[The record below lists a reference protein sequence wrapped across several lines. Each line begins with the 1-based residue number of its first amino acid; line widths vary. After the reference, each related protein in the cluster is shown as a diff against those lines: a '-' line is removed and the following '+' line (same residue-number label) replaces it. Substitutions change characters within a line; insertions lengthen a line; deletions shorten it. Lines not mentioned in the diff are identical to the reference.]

1 MTSTYC
7 LFAGKYGSTPP
18 TVSVKQK
25 MDRCIEA
32 HIRGRSRQLSV
43 LMSNTDIQKRACQR
57 QAESVTKIS
66 GIKKIK
72 NKSVLMCCY
81 PERARDKFALDSM
94 CDTRLVVTMVE
105 AQGREKRY
113 AVLRARPFSARR
125 ERKMTNLKQ
134 S

>member
-57 QAESVTKIS
+57 QAESVTKNS
-66 GIKKIK
+66 GIKINKK
-72 NKSVLMCCY
+72 NLFSC
-81 PERARDKFALDSM
+81 
-94 CDTRLVVTMVE
+94 VVILSE
-105 AQGREKRY
+105 QG
-113 AVLRARPFSARR
+113 
-125 ERKMTNLKQ
+125 TNLHLIPCVCVTCRYDG
-134 S
+134 